1 MESQVIVHQSIYIII
16 IQYLLFIQ
24 HYYKGILIFSFK
36 DPIVNGLDLFI
47 YIFVTLFITQER
59 KKNYATKKK
68 EFIVFV

>member
-1 MESQVIVHQSIYIII
+1 MESQVIVHQSIYIIT

-24 HYYKGILIFSFK
+24 HYYKGILIFSFMGPHCK
-36 DPIVNGLDLFI
+36 WIGSV

-59 KKNYATKKK
+59 KKNYDTKKK